1 MAEYY
6 ARRASEYEQI
16 YQKPERQADL
26 IKLADF
32 LSTTF
37 SDQDVLEVACG
48 TGYWT
53 QYLAKS
59 ARSILATDFNP
70 EVIHIARQKDYG
82 ACHAMFL
89 QSDAY
94 SLANIGRHFTAGFH
108 GFWWSHI
115 PVQEIDTFIQAFHS
129 KLSSNAKVVM
139 IDNAYVEES
148 STPLCRKDTYGNT
161 YQIRTLEDR
170 SEHEVLK
177 NFPSSADLYARLK
190 PYADDFA
197 LTQLKYYWIAKYR
210 TKELPH
216 QGLEPRRTP
225 RASEY

>member
-6 ARRASEYEQI
+6 TRRALEYERV
-16 YQKPERQADL
+16 YQKPERQSDL
-26 IKLADF
+26 RILVDLLTPAF
-32 LSTTF
+32 A
-37 SDQDVLEVACG
+37 DQDVLEIACG

-53 QYLAKS
+53 QYVAKS

-70 EVIHIARQKDYG
+70 EVINIARQKDYG
-82 ACHAMFL
+82 ARRVMFL

-94 SLANIGRHFTAGFH
+94 SLANVRPHFTAGFH

-115 PVQEIDTFIQAFHS
+115 PVQEIDTFLQAFHS
-129 KLSSNAKVVM
+129 KLSLIAKVVM

-177 NFPSSADLYARLK
+177 NFPSPSDLYARLK
-190 PYADDFA
+190 PFADDFA
-197 LTQLKYYWIAKYR
+197 LTRLKYYWIAQYR
-210 TKELPH
+210 PKELLN
-216 QGLEPRRTP
+216 QGLKPKRTP